1 MTSKLPRDL
10 DWQSVEL
17 EEAIN
22 WNRVD
27 PYELEVWNRLVGN
40 FWTPERI
47 PLANDLQSWSTFTP
61 LEKQMTSH
69 VFAGLTLLD
78 TIQGRVGALSLIP
91 DAKTPHEEAIYLQI
105 AHMECF
111 TGSHRLLTPKG
122 WKPVAE
128 ITTDDLVA
136 QYTEDGRIE
145 FVHPVE
151 VSSHVADSTFRIR
164 SGNGVLDQHVSPGH
178 RVLVERRRKVDGEH
192 RWIPETV
199 EARNL
204 SQGLNQVRFP
214 MAAMPADE
222 AGELTPLEQFFIAL
236 QADGSFSK
244 ELNSKGEFKRS
255 GVKTGTTP
263 VEFCLAKERKI
274 ERLTSILEQLNFKW
288 STSTDK
294 QDRTRFTVHLPVE
307 FAADRAKKLT
317 DWFSLD
323 EFDAAR
329 AAAFIAEAALW
340 DGSLVSSET
349 EDRVMYYCNDVDNV
363 DFLRAMAAIAGYR
376 TSTGSSTKTV
386 GDRDFVGY
394 SLCMVRNKR
403 HVSGQ
408 RVTVEEVASERVYG
422 VEVPSTYLLTENNGS
437 VSVTGNCIHA
447 KSYSSIFS
455 TLLSTR
461 EIDEEFAWSRDNE
474 FLKKKAAIILHY
486 YKGEDPEKRK
496 IASTMLE
503 SFLFYSGFFMP
514 FYWSSHSKLTNTA
527 DVIGLIVRDEA
538 LHGVFIGSRFQVT
551 YRESSP
557 DRQAEL
563 KQFTTDLFEALYENE
578 LHYTESIYDNLPSGV
593 TEQVKT
599 FLQYNANRAF
609 QNLGFDD
616 YFENVDVSSIAHILG
631 SISQNAETHD
641 FFSGV
646 GSSYVIGGTRK
657 QESTDEDWDF

>member
-61 LEKQMTSH
+61 LEKEMTSH

-78 TIQGRVGALSLIP
+78 TIQARFGSLSLIP
-91 DAKTPHEEAIYLQI
+91 DARTPHEEAIYRQI
-105 AHMECF
+105 AHME
-111 TGSHRLLTPKG
+111 
-122 WKPVAE
+122 
-128 ITTDDLVA
+128 D
-136 QYTEDGRIE
+136 
-145 FVHPVE
+145 
-151 VSSHVADSTFRIR
+151 
-164 SGNGVLDQHVSPGH
+164 
-178 RVLVERRRKVDGEH
+178 
-192 RWIPETV
+192 
-199 EARNL
+199 
-204 SQGLNQVRFP
+204 
-214 MAAMPADE
+214 
-222 AGELTPLEQFFIAL
+222 
-236 QADGSFSK
+236 
-244 ELNSKGEFKRS
+244 
-255 GVKTGTTP
+255 
-263 VEFCLAKERKI
+263 
-274 ERLTSILEQLNFKW
+274 
-288 STSTDK
+288 
-294 QDRTRFTVHLPVE
+294 
-307 FAADRAKKLT
+307 
-317 DWFSLD
+317 
-323 EFDAAR
+323 
-329 AAAFIAEAALW
+329 
-340 DGSLVSSET
+340 
-349 EDRVMYYCNDVDNV
+349 
-363 DFLRAMAAIAGYR
+363 
-376 TSTGSSTKTV
+376 
-386 GDRDFVGY
+386 
-394 SLCMVRNKR
+394 
-403 HVSGQ
+403 
-408 RVTVEEVASERVYG
+408 
-422 VEVPSTYLLTENNGS
+422 
-437 VSVTGNCIHA
+437 IHA

-474 FLKKKAAIILHY
+474 FLKKKAAIILYY

-527 DVIGLIVRDEA
+527 DVIGLIQRDEA
-538 LHGVFIGSRFQVT
+538 IHGTFIASRFQVA
-551 YRESSP
+551 YREASA

-593 TEQVKT
+593 TEQAKT

-609 QNLGFDD
+609 QNLGFDEP
-616 YFENVDVSSIAHILG
+616 FAELEVSSIAHILG
-631 SISQNAETHD
+631 LISQAAETHD

-646 GSSYVIGGTRK
+646 GSSYVIGGSRK